1 MLARNGF
8 ILDQRKY
15 TNDPIHQDYIQI
27 LAGMN
32 TDDSIQVIAGDITR
46 TQMSWP
52 RHLSQHKRALEHVL
66 GRRIPARCLPP
77 R

>member
-46 TQMSWP
+46 TQNAKKYVYY
-52 RHLSQHKRALEHVL
+52 LKNEQ
-66 GRRIPARCLPP
+66 
-77 R
+77 